1 MNALNML
8 KDIISQLTGVL
19 MSVLVLGVVA
29 GVVFGGNVPFVGG
42 VLDGVIGLVDSLGS
56 NGLVGLLV
64 AGWLMTKVE

>member
-42 VLDGVIGLVDSLGS
+42 VLHGVLGLVISLGS

>member
-42 VLDGVIGLVDSLGS
+42 VLDGVLGLVNSLGS